1 MNAQAKS
8 SNTAFDYVKWFVV
21 IALIAAAI
29 GGNYYFAAESLI
41 FRVIGVLVVLLLA
54 LAVAITTEKGKAV
67 NRLRK
72 EAWVEVRKVVWPT
85 RQETVQTT
93 LVVIGFVLVVALILW
108 AVDSLLG
115 WLVSLVI
122 G

>member
-1 MNAQAKS
+1 MNAQVKTTSSFLDIAK
-8 SNTAFDYVKWFVV
+8 WVV
-21 IALIAAAI
+21 AVVLVVAAI
-29 GGNYYFAAESLI
+29 GGNYYFSAESLI
-41 FRVIGVLVVLLLA
+41 YRVIGVLVLLGLA
-54 LAVAITTEKGKAV
+54 IAVGLTTAKGKTV

-93 LVVIGFVLVVALILW
+93 LIVIAFVLVVALILW
-108 AVDSLLG
+108 AVDSLLS
-115 WLVSLVI
+115 LAVSSVL